1 MHSSLARLAVATGVA
16 ALTTTLAA
24 PAALAGSS
32 PPPTVRIGALS
43 EAIVGPNGTS
53 EYWLDVTARDRDGVI
68 TEITVEWT
76 GDDFSSVVFA
86 SRPCFLL
93 PSDPGE
99 PVTMRVPVT
108 LPGPGTYRA
117 RVHAHSVESCGG
129 LDEQTGPAR
138 QRRFTVALGD

>member
-1 MHSSLARLAVATGVA
+1 MHRSLARLVVASSAA
-16 ALTTTLAA
+16 ALSTTLAG
-24 PAALAGSS
+24 PAALAVSS

-43 EAIVGPNGTS
+43 EAIDGPNGTS
-53 EYWLDVTARDRDGVI
+53 EYWLDVTARDRDGVV

-93 PSDPGE
+93 PSEPGE
-99 PVTMRVPVT
+99 PVIMRIPVA

-117 RVHAHSVESCGG
+117 RVHAHSVGSCGG
-129 LDEQTGPAR
+129 LDEQTGPVR

>member
-1 MHSSLARLAVATGVA
+1 MHRSLARLAA
-16 ALTTTLAA
+16 ASSLAAVSMTLAA

-43 EAIVGPNGTS
+43 EAIVGPGGTLQH
-53 EYWLDVTARDRDGVI
+53 WLDVIARDRDGVI

-76 GDDFSSVVFA
+76 GDNFSSVVHA

-99 PVTMRVPVT
+99 PVAMRIPVT

-117 RVHAHSVESCGG
+117 RVHGHSVESCGG
-129 LDEQTGPAR
+129 FNEQTGPAR
-138 QRRFTVALGD
+138 QRRFSVV